1 MRPNIRKVS
10 SHLHRHRHSESLMAS
25 YLRMQAATAEAEV
38 AMDGGLSADMP
49 TTAASEVAGARH
61 VDRCQ
66 IDSLPD
72 GAAEVGR
79 GSQVAERYSLHVSG
93 YSKTTQVEGEEWQAA
108 SRLGKHSRPGEDL
121 VILSIS
127 LDKPVLPDCLP

>member
-1 MRPNIRKVS
+1 
-10 SHLHRHRHSESLMAS
+10 MAS

-66 IDSLPD
+66 IGSLPD
-72 GAAEVGR
+72 GAPEVGR
-79 GSQVAERYSLHVSG
+79 GSQVAQRYSLHVSG

-121 VILSIS
+121 VMLSIS
-127 LDKPVLPDCLP
+127 LDRPVLPDCLP